1 MHTAGDE
8 LRLFHWLQL
17 DQSLTENAREMEVV
31 EGELEAM
38 EVHCCGAHMHANVIY
53 KLGSVCFVSFLLIRC
68 KQLF

>member
-1 MHTAGDE
+1 MHTACDG

-38 EVHCCGAHMHANVIY
+38 EVHCCELTCMPMSCISWAV
-53 KLGSVCFVSFLLIRC
+53 SV
-68 KQLF
+68 LFRFY